1 MAPDS
6 LVLYFLSELQ
16 RSISEARG
24 EAMEGV
30 NLWRILAIFVEI

>member
-16 RSISEARG
+16 RMISEARF
-24 EAMEGV
+24 EEKEGV
-30 NLWRILAIFVEI
+30 NSTYNVLWKSV

>member
-6 LVLYFLSELQ
+6 LVLYFLSEMQ
-16 RSISEARG
+16 RIISEARQ

-30 NLWRILAIFVEI
+30 NLWTI